1 MKDKIAC
8 DYVLDYILRKENL
21 KDENILSEQERFKIL
36 QDNMAKDEVFKYLEN
51 KLQALTIEVCGDY
64 SGLIFDLMPKRLLE
78 GWCWQTTDSAIV
90 FLPDDDYIERG
101 NLIFD
106 KYEKYWHS
114 WINFH
119 YNNNEYTF
127 DPCLNFLCD
136 KRLYQDIFETNVKGT
151 VYAKEVKD
159 ELKDAILNS
168 KPKKINNSPS
178 AVIAREF
185 MKKHFG
191 DYLEQQKNETL
202 IVGNNDVTS
211 PMYRNNTGYKADIE
225 DGKIK
230 KLVANFYQGG

>member
-78 GWCWQTTDSAIV
+78 GWCWQTTESAIV

-159 ELKDAILNS
+159 ELKDAILNP
-168 KPKKINNSPS
+168 KPKKINNSS
-178 AVIAREF
+178 SVVIAREF

>member
-78 GWCWQTTDSAIV
+78 GWCWQTTESAIV

-101 NLIFD
+101 NLTFD

-119 YNNNEYTF
+119 YNNNEYIF

-159 ELKDAILNS
+159 ELKDAILNP
-168 KPKKINNSPS
+168 KPKKINNSS
-178 AVIAREF
+178 SVVIAREF